1 MILKR
6 VLILIIWRRRLGEKE
21 EKILDGSNDD
31 EKGDGCLREDT
42 LESIKGRLSALE
54 QDTHHKY
61 TSIDGRIQVIEDRT
75 RCLPELHAILQRIV
89 KLLDGS
95 NRPTTCEETGRRNRE
110 KNKDTGERG
119 NSRVNNEKPE
129 KPCREPATDHKR
141 TYSSG
146 TSNCD
151 QSNIFGGVKRK
162 IDLVSSPTLVEKV
175 KTRRDRQPSKVC
187 KSPYE
192 GIKRNR
198 IFGTKTDGDHVD
210 EVTQG
215 LALSDLE
222 LAAIKFVQKE
232 LAQSADKVLVR
243 IGISDLR
250 CSLLRCLIRP
260 VRENGADKWLD
271 SEIITSYASIF
282 NSIWEKEP
290 KKLKHAVSA
299 YHSDWLRCIGKDWM
313 KTGLFCKKVVDFTRT
328 FCQSFVGS
336 DMVFIPINTTNTHW
350 WLCVLCSSKKEFQI
364 LDPYSRRINYAEES
378 KDLRS
383 GIHSILQAVRSS
395 PPKLESRW
403 SNYDILN
410 WDVVVVKNI
419 PRQLDACSCGIFTI
433 KYMQFWDGSKLT
445 CDFSQEDMETF
456 RKKMPAELLFSPFND
471 LKSIKD
477 DVLAMADS

>member
-1 MILKR
+1 MLHVVI
-6 VLILIIWRRRLGEKE
+6 RLQLNDSEARTDSDHLEEEIGEGSSDGMNSDYFENVDFTDNGEKE

-271 SEIITSYASIF
+271 SE
-282 NSIWEKEP
+282 
-290 KKLKHAVSA
+290 
-299 YHSDWLRCIGKDWM
+299 
-313 KTGLFCKKVVDFTRT
+313 
-328 FCQSFVGS
+328 
-336 DMVFIPINTTNTHW
+336 VFIPINTTNTHW